1 MTEPTMSLKK
11 LQGKVAIVTGAASG
25 IGEGTAH
32 LFAQHGARAVVIA
45 DVQDEKGRLV
55 AEVIG
60 LDRCSYH
67 HCDVADEEQVKAMV
81 DWTVQTFGQLDIMFS
96 NAGIVSS
103 SDQLLLDLD
112 FSQFDRLFAINV
124 RGMTACVKHAA
135 RVMVERRVRGSI
147 VCTASVA
154 GSRGGNKLTD
164 YVMSKH
170 AVIALVRSAS
180 QQLGQHGIRVNS
192 VSPFGVAT
200 PSTCAMLGKEE
211 EEVEKEYEGR
221 TPLKGIVLKVKH
233 VADAVL
239 FLVSDESGFISGHDM
254 VIDGGFLA

>member
-1 MTEPTMSLKK
+1 MSDGGAYLGFCGKK
-11 LQGKVAIVTGAASG
+11 KIEEE
-25 IGEGTAH
+25 GEG
-32 LFAQHGARAVVIA
+32 G
-45 DVQDEKGRLV
+45 DKGGV
-55 AEVIG
+55 G
-60 LDRCSYH
+60 GD
-67 HCDVADEEQVKAMV
+67 
-81 DWTVQTFGQLDIMFS
+81 
-96 NAGIVSS
+96 
-103 SDQLLLDLD
+103 
-112 FSQFDRLFAINV
+112 NV
-124 RGMTACVKHAA
+124 RAK
-135 RVMVERRVRGSI
+135 E
-147 VCTASVA
+147 

-200 PSTCAMLGKEE
+200 PLTCAMLGKEE
-211 EEVEKEYEGR
+211 EEVEKEYEGC